1 MPELAQECTPA
12 PAPPPYP
19 PGRRPPM
26 PPPEAPPPPAVPPI
40 IDPARFE
47 DYPAFRET
55 FLLFFTDPT
64 ANAAMRAFGLLLHEL
79 VLEFWGYWPSHPQGI
94 FPASLRAAVADLR
107 HVQGSLQ
114 EWTGP
119 AFALEDPF
127 EIRLARVGAELA
139 EELGELA
146 DRLETELGTRPG
158 EA

>member
-1 MPELAQECTPA
+1 MD
-12 PAPPPYP
+12 
-19 PGRRPPM
+19 
-26 PPPEAPPPPAVPPI
+26 PPEAPPAIPPI

>member
-1 MPELAQECTPA
+1 
-12 PAPPPYP
+12 
-19 PGRRPPM
+19 M
-26 PPPEAPPPPAVPPI
+26 PPPEDDGDPPAAIPPI

-55 FLLFFTDPT
+55 FLLFFTDPS
-64 ANAAMRAFGLLLHEL
+64 ANATMRAFGQLLHEF
-79 VLEFWGYWPSHPQGI
+79 VLEFWGMWPSHPGGI
-94 FPASLRAAVADLR
+94 FAAGMRAAVADLR
-107 HVQGSLQ
+107 HVQSSLQ